1 MVDPKTP
8 EELAEREVNK
18 QTGKSIAKRLLDKKR
33 LEAKI
38 KKLDK
43 EIDRIKKGEFVPDD
57 GTLSDKDDDE
67 GDDPSHLNVIFLLD
81 ESGSMS
87 SCKDQTISGFNE
99 YIQTLQKEK
108 KKINVSLTKF
118 SSTNVNIVYSNVP
131 ISKVSLLTNDS
142 YSPSGDT
149 PLYDAIGRTVNQD
162 KENKKTLFIILTD
175 GEENASKEYHRDDIV
190 NLIKEQEKTGWS
202 FVYLG
207 ADQNAWGHAQHL
219 GILHSGNVLSYKS
232 MDTHKMYGCLAD
244 QTIGYAH
251 SSSLTT
257 KNFFDSRSTKKN
269 LKKPV
274 TYESKT

>member
-18 QTGKSIAKRLLDKKR
+18 QTGRSIAKRLLEKR
-33 LEAKI
+33 KLEAKI

-87 SCKDQTISGFNE
+87 SCKSQTISGFNE

-108 KKINVSLTKF
+108 KKINVTLTKF
-118 SSTNVNIVYSNVP
+118 NSYSVSIVYSNIP
-131 ISKVSLLTNDS
+131 VSNVQLLTNETYRPD
-142 YSPSGDT
+142 GNT
-149 PLYDAIGRTVNQD
+149 PLYDAIGKTVNQD

-175 GEENASKEYHRDDIV
+175 GEENSSREYQKDDIV

-207 ADQNAWGHAQHL
+207 ANQNAWGHAQQFGLSH
-219 GILHSGNVLSYKS
+219 GNVLSYDSLHTKE
-232 MDTHKMYGCLAD
+232 MYSCLAS
-244 QTIGYAH
+244 QTVGFARN
-251 SSSLTT
+251 SSLTT
-257 KNFFDSRSTKKN
+257 KNFFDDGIKKK
-269 LKKPV
+269 LKKPI
-274 TYESKT
+274 TYETKL